1 MPFTGFTMSPPVLHV
16 HPLSSCC
23 QKVLVAARVLGTT
36 VEARFLNLGDPVVRE
51 AFSALS
57 LTGKMPLLEEGSRR
71 MVETSIIIEY
81 LQQHH
86 ATGGASLIPADPDD
100 ALQVRFWDRFCDFYV
115 MTPMQALT
123 ADVLKPEEARSA
135 DAVAEAKARLLRS
148 YSTLD
153 RQLEGNNWLAGEAF
167 SMADCAAAPALFYAV
182 AYVPIPVEDV
192 RLAAYFERLMDHP
205 AVSAVVDAARPWF
218 QYFPGRAG
226 LARRFYAP

>member
-1 MPFTGFTMSPPVLHV
+1 MSLPVLHV

-23 QKVLVAARVLGTT
+23 QKVLIAARVLGADM
-36 VEARFLNLGDPVVRE
+36 EERFLNLGDPVVRE
-51 AFSALS
+51 AFTALS
-57 LTGKMPLLEEGSRR
+57 PTGKMPLLEEGGQR
-71 MVETSIIIEY
+71 VAETSIIIEY

-86 ATGGASLIPADPDD
+86 AADGTSLIPTNPDA

-135 DAVAEAKARLLRS
+135 SAVAEAKAQLVRS
-148 YSTLD
+148 YAALD
-153 RQLEGNNWLAGEAF
+153 RQLEGNNWLAGASF
-167 SMADCAAAPALFYAV
+167 SMADCAAAPAVFYAV
-182 AYVPIPVEDV
+182 AYVPIPAEDV

-218 QYFPGRAG
+218 QYFPGRGG